1 MRIKQYLEIGK
12 ITTTHGVVGEMR
24 LFPWCDDAKALCNL
38 KWICFD
44 SNGKDKMKAQQI
56 RVHKNIL
63 IVKLEGVDSIDDA
76 RPFRDRTVYASR
88 EDIPL
93 PKGRYFIQDLLGCKV
108 FNADFPERCYGEL
121 KEILQ
126 TGANDVYRIVDENE
140 VERLVPAISE
150 TLEKIDISA
159 GEIYIKPLK
168 GLFEDED

>member
-12 ITTTHGVVGEMR
+12 ITTTHGVMGEMR

-38 KWICFD
+38 KWIYFD
-44 SNGKDKMKAQQI
+44 STGKDKMKAQQI

-63 IVKLEGVDSIDDA
+63 IVRLEGVDSIDAA
-76 RPFRDRTVYASR
+76 RQFRDRTVYAFR
-88 EDIPL
+88 EDLPL
-93 PKGRYFIQDLLGCKV
+93 PKGYYFIQDLLGCKV

-126 TGANDVYRIVDENE
+126 TGANDVYRIVDENG
-140 VERLVPAISE
+140 VERLLPAISE
-150 TLEKIDISA
+150 TLENIDVSA
-159 GEIYIKPLK
+159 GEIYIRPLK